1 MLPAVE
7 IDIDDDFE
15 QDKDTKQRDRRAQRH
30 NGKPSGNDGHMEQD
44 DAPVGL
50 GHEFLQRQ

>member
-1 MLPAVE
+1 MPAVE